1 MIKNILYLEDEND
14 LGNVVKQYLELVGFK
29 VSLFKTA
36 ESAYKTYLKD
46 QDFDLLIVDIYL
58 PGCNGF
64 DFISKILKLNRDQPF
79 VFLTARNEKP
89 DRLTGLKLGADDYIT
104 KPFDIDELVLR
115 INNILKRSTEKN
127 HLDNP
132 NCLKI
137 GDVIFNQD
145 LLKLTF
151 ANNKEVFLTIREGEL
166 LLYLYRFSNRVLS
179 REEILTNLWGEND
192 YFMGRSLDVF
202 ISRLRKA
209 LSPSKRIQIN
219 NVYGVGF
226 VFQDMDSKLQ

>member
-1 MIKNILYLEDEND
+1 MTRNILYVEDEND

-29 VSLFKTA
+29 VSWFTTA
-36 ESAYKTYLKD
+36 ESAYRMYLKD
-46 QDFDLLIVDIYL
+46 NEFDLLMVDIHL

-64 DFISKILKLNRDQPF
+64 DFINKVLKLNRDQSF
-79 VFLTARNEKP
+79 VFLTARNEKQ

-115 INNILKRSTEKN
+115 INNILRRSAEKI
-127 HLDNP
+127 HSDNP
-132 NCLKI
+132 ACLKI

-151 ANNKEVFLTIREGEL
+151 SNNEEVCLTIREAEL
-166 LLYLYRFSNRVLS
+166 LLYLYRFNNRVLS

-202 ISRLRKA
+202 ISRLRKV

-219 NVYGVGF
+219 NIYGVGF
-226 VFQDMDSKLQ
+226 VFQEMEV

>member
-14 LGNVVKQYLELVGFK
+14 LGNVVKQYMELVGFK
-29 VSLFKTA
+29 VSWFKTA

-46 QDFDLLIVDIYL
+46 NDFDLLIVDIHL

-64 DFISKILKLNRDQPF
+64 DFIDKVLKFNRDQSF
-79 VFLTARNEKP
+79 VFLTARNEKH
-89 DRLTGLKLGADDYIT
+89 DRLTGLKLGADDYIS

-115 INNILKRSTEKN
+115 VNNILKRSAEKIPS
-127 HLDNP
+127 DNP
-132 NCLKI
+132 AFLKI
-137 GDVIFNQD
+137 GDVVFNQD

-151 ANNKEVFLTIREGEL
+151 SNKEEVILTIREAEL

-219 NVYGVGF
+219 NIYGVGF
-226 VFQDMDSKLQ
+226 VFQEMEM